1 MLIALLAMTA
11 LTVADDPQG
20 VVTTAP
26 AGHQSVATD
35 AVLPAPTEAPS
46 ASSQT
51 ITPHGLTTA
60 EQIDRWVGQRDPSA
74 KPFSQASAGGTG
86 RWAGDSWGRVDDR
99 KMHGEVSAAI
109 GTGDFSE
116 YSAAVSIPVGESA
129 RVDLEYR
136 QTKNGYGQYGYPGA
150 YPGYGRYGA
159 YGYGRPFS
167 AAGQSQSFSIG
178 YSSDSSARDP
188 YYR

>member
-11 LTVADDPQG
+11 IAVSEDPQG

-26 AGHQSVATD
+26 SGHQSVPID
-35 AVLPAPTEAPS
+35 AVAPVATEVPG
-46 ASSQT
+46 ASGQT

-60 EQIDRWVGQRDPSA
+60 EQIDRWVGQRDASA
-74 KPFSQASAGGTG
+74 KPFSQASVGATARWGGDPW
-86 RWAGDSWGRVDDR
+86 RQVDDR
-99 KMHGEVSAAI
+99 KIHGEVSAAI
-109 GTGDFSE
+109 GTGDYSE
-116 YSAAVSIPVGESA
+116 YSAAVSIPVGETA

-136 QTKNGYGQYGYPGA
+136 QTKNGFGQYGYPGF

-167 AAGQSQSFSIG
+167 ASGQSQSFSIG
-178 YSSDSSARDP
+178 YSSDSSARDGW
-188 YYR
+188 

>member
-11 LTVADDPQG
+11 LAASEDPQG

-26 AGHQSVATD
+26 AGHQSVPTD
-35 AVLPAPTEAPS
+35 AVAPVATEVPG
-46 ASSQT
+46 ASQQT
-51 ITPHGLTTA
+51 ITPHGLSTA

-74 KPFSQASAGGTG
+74 KPFSQASVGRNA

-136 QTKNGYGQYGYPGA
+136 QTKNGYGQYGYPGF
-150 YPGYGRYGA
+150 YPGYGRYGS

-167 AAGQSQSFSIG
+167 SAGQSQSFSIG
-178 YSSDSSARDP
+178 YSSDSASRGGW
-188 YYR
+188 

>member
-1 MLIALLAMTA
+1 MLIALLALTA
-11 LTVADDPQG
+11 VMASDDPDG

-35 AVLPAPTEAPS
+35 VQAPVATEVPP
-46 ASSQT
+46 ASSQE

-60 EQIDRWVGQRDPSA
+60 EQIDQWISKRADA
-74 KPFSQASAGGTG
+74 EKPFSNAPDP
-86 RWAGDSWGRVDDR
+86 WARPVDDR
-99 KMHGEVSAAI
+99 KVHGQVSAAI

-116 YSAAVSIPVGESA
+116 YSAAVSIPVGETG

-136 QTKNGYGQYGYPGA
+136 QTKNGYGMYGYGYPGF

-159 YGYGRPFS
+159 YGYGRPLS
-167 AAGQSQSFSIG
+167 GSSQSFSLG
-178 YSSDSSARDP
+178 FTSDSTTREP
-188 YYR
+188 GYPGYP

>member
-1 MLIALLAMTA
+1 MLIALLAIAA
-11 LTVADDPQG
+11 LTASDDPQG

-35 AVLPAPTEAPS
+35 AVAPVPTEVPG
-46 ASSQT
+46 ASGQT

-60 EQIDRWVGQRDPSA
+60 EQIDRWVGQRDSA
-74 KPFSQASAGGTG
+74 GKPFSQASVGGSA
-86 RWAGDSWGRVDDR
+86 RWGGDRWGRVDDR
-99 KMHGEVSAAI
+99 KVHGEVSAAI
-109 GTGDFSE
+109 GTGDYSE
-116 YSAAVSIPVGESA
+116 YSAAVSIPVGETA

-136 QTKNGYGQYGYPGA
+136 QSKNGYGQYGYPGF

-167 AAGQSQSFSIG
+167 ASGQSQSFSIG
-178 YSSDSSARDP
+178 YSSDSSSRDP